1 MALTEDRR
9 ALVEAIL
16 NTLREDPSLLEEF
29 RRLLVPEIVVFL
41 PDLKL
46 IAERQAALEER
57 LTRELS
63 AVWEAINA
71 LRAEVA
77 ELRQEVR
84 SIAERQERMEQ
95 RQERMEQR
103 QERMEKRLDQIEQR
117 QERMEKRQEQ
127 MEQRMERMEQRQE
140 RMEQRQEQMEQ
151 RMERMEQRQDRME
164 QRQDRMERRLQKL
177 ETDVGHLK
185 GTVKEITYRTNF
197 LGYFGFWV
205 LSAEEPWRRLW
216 ERIEEALQKG
226 MLTQDELTDLRSA
239 DLLWLGVLRR
249 GKFAGQEVLIV
260 AEFSW
265 TVQREDV
272 ERALRRASLA
282 KKAGFW
288 SVPLVA
294 GTEWESAEVKNEAIA
309 KGVVCV
315 ENGRVDPLD
324 WDAILTLWRPDEETQ
339 NQRLG

>member
-1 MALTEDRR
+1 MALTEDRK
-9 ALVEAIL
+9 ALVETIL

-84 SIAERQERMEQ
+84 SVAE
-95 RQERMEQR
+95 R

-117 QERMEKRQEQ
+117 QERME
-127 MEQRMERMEQRQE
+127 QRMERMEQRQE
-140 RMEQRQEQMEQ
+140 RMEQRQERMEQ
-151 RMERMEQRQDRME
+151 RLERMEERQDRME
-164 QRQDRMERRLQKL
+164 QRQDRMERRLQRL

-205 LSAEEPWRRLW
+205 LSAEDPWRRLW
-216 ERIEEALQKG
+216 EKIEEALQEG

-282 KKAGFW
+282 RKAGFW
-288 SVPLVA
+288 SLPLVA
-294 GTEWESAEVKNEAIA
+294 GTEWESAELKNEAIA

-324 WDAILTLWRPDEETQ
+324 WDTILTLWQPNKGT
-339 NQRLG
+339 

>member
-1 MALTEDRR
+1 MALTEDRK
-9 ALVEAIL
+9 ALVETIL

-29 RRLLVPEIVVFL
+29 RRLLVPEIVIFL

-84 SIAERQERMEQ
+84 SVAE
-95 RQERMEQR
+95 
-103 QERMEKRLDQIEQR
+103 R

-140 RMEQRQEQMEQ
+140 RMEE
-151 RMERMEQRQDRME
+151 RQDRME
-164 QRQDRMERRLQKL
+164 QRQDRMERRLQRL

-185 GTVKEITYRTNF
+185 GTIKEITYRTNF

-205 LSAEEPWRRLW
+205 LSAEDPWRRLW
-216 ERIEEALQKG
+216 EKIEEALQEG

-249 GKFAGQEVLIV
+249 GKFAGQEILIV

-282 KKAGFW
+282 RKAGFW
-288 SVPLVA
+288 SLPLVA
-294 GTEWESAEVKNEAIA
+294 GTEWESAELKNEAIA

-324 WDAILTLWRPDEETQ
+324 WDTILTLWQPNKGT
-339 NQRLG
+339 

>member
-1 MALTEDRR
+1 MALTEDRK
-9 ALVEAIL
+9 ALVETIL

-84 SIAERQERMEQ
+84 SVAE
-95 RQERMEQR
+95 R
-103 QERMEKRLDQIEQR
+103 QERMEKRLDQIEQ
-117 QERMEKRQEQ
+117 RQEQ

-140 RMEQRQEQMEQ
+140 RMEQRQERMEQ
-151 RMERMEQRQDRME
+151 RQERMEERQDRME
-164 QRQDRMERRLQKL
+164 QRQDRMERRLQRL

-205 LSAEEPWRRLW
+205 LSAEDPWRRLW
-216 ERIEEALQKG
+216 EKIEEALQEG

-282 KKAGFW
+282 RKAGFW
-288 SVPLVA
+288 SLPLVA
-294 GTEWESAEVKNEAIA
+294 GTEWESAELKNEAIA

-324 WDAILTLWRPDEETQ
+324 WDTILTLWQPNKGT
-339 NQRLG
+339 

>member
-1 MALTEDRR
+1 MALTEDRK
-9 ALVEAIL
+9 ALVETIL

-84 SIAERQERMEQ
+84 SVAE
-95 RQERMEQR
+95 R

-117 QERMEKRQEQ
+117 QERME
-127 MEQRMERMEQRQE
+127 QRMERMEQRQE
-140 RMEQRQEQMEQ
+140 RMEQRQERMEQ
-151 RMERMEQRQDRME
+151 RLERMEERQDRME
-164 QRQDRMERRLQKL
+164 QRQDRMERRLQRL

-205 LSAEEPWRRLW
+205 LSAEDPWRRLW
-216 ERIEEALQKG
+216 EKIEEALQEG
-226 MLTQDELTDLRSA
+226 MLTQDELTDSRSA
-239 DLLWLGVLRR
+239 DLLWLGILRR

-282 KKAGFW
+282 RKAGFW
-288 SVPLVA
+288 SLPLVA
-294 GTEWESAEVKNEAIA
+294 GTEWESAELKNEAIA

-324 WDAILTLWRPDEETQ
+324 WDTILTLWQPNKGT
-339 NQRLG
+339 

>member
-1 MALTEDRR
+1 MALTEDRK
-9 ALVEAIL
+9 ALVETIL

-84 SIAERQERMEQ
+84 SVAE
-95 RQERMEQR
+95 R

-127 MEQRMERMEQRQE
+127 MEQRMERMEKRQE
-140 RMEQRQEQMEQ
+140 RMEQRQERMEQ
-151 RMERMEQRQDRME
+151 RLERMEERQDRME
-164 QRQDRMERRLQKL
+164 QRQDRMERRLQRL

-205 LSAEEPWRRLW
+205 LSAEDPWRRLW
-216 ERIEEALQKG
+216 EKIEEALQEG

-282 KKAGFW
+282 RKAGFW
-288 SVPLVA
+288 SLPLVA
-294 GTEWESAEVKNEAIA
+294 GTEWESAELKNEAIA

-324 WDAILTLWRPDEETQ
+324 WDTILTLWQPNKGT
-339 NQRLG
+339 

>member
-1 MALTEDRR
+1 MALTEDRK
-9 ALVEAIL
+9 ALVETIL

-84 SIAERQERMEQ
+84 SVAE
-95 RQERMEQR
+95 R
-103 QERMEKRLDQIEQR
+103 QERMEKRLDQIEQ
-117 QERMEKRQEQ
+117 RQEQ

-140 RMEQRQEQMEQ
+140 RMEQRQERMEQ
-151 RMERMEQRQDRME
+151 RLERMEERQDRME
-164 QRQDRMERRLQKL
+164 QRQDRMERRLQRL

-205 LSAEEPWRRLW
+205 LSAEDPWRRLW
-216 ERIEEALQKG
+216 EKIEEALQEG

-239 DLLWLGVLRR
+239 DLLWLGILRR

-282 KKAGFW
+282 RKAGFW
-288 SVPLVA
+288 SLPLVA
-294 GTEWESAEVKNEAIA
+294 GTEWESAELKNEAIA

-324 WDAILTLWRPDEETQ
+324 WDTILTLWQPNKGT
-339 NQRLG
+339 

>member
-1 MALTEDRR
+1 MALTEDRK
-9 ALVEAIL
+9 ALVETIL

-84 SIAERQERMEQ
+84 SVAE
-95 RQERMEQR
+95 R
-103 QERMEKRLDQIEQR
+103 QERMEKRLDQIEQ
-117 QERMEKRQEQ
+117 RQEQ

-140 RMEQRQEQMEQ
+140 RMEQRQERMEQ
-151 RMERMEQRQDRME
+151 RLERMEERQDRME
-164 QRQDRMERRLQKL
+164 QRQDRMERRLQRL

-205 LSAEEPWRRLW
+205 LSTEDPWRRLW
-216 ERIEEALQKG
+216 EKIEEALQEG

-239 DLLWLGVLRR
+239 DLLWLGILRR

-282 KKAGFW
+282 RKAGFW
-288 SVPLVA
+288 SLPLVA
-294 GTEWESAEVKNEAIA
+294 GTEWESAELKNEAIA

-324 WDAILTLWRPDEETQ
+324 WDTILTLWQPNKGT
-339 NQRLG
+339 

>member
-1 MALTEDRR
+1 MALTEDRK
-9 ALVEAIL
+9 ALVETIL

-84 SIAERQERMEQ
+84 FVAE
-95 RQERMEQR
+95 R

-140 RMEQRQEQMEQ
+140 RMEQRQ
-151 RMERMEQRQDRME
+151 ERMEQRQDRME

-216 ERIEEALQKG
+216 EQIEEALKKG

-288 SVPLVA
+288 SIPLVA
-294 GTEWESAEVKNEAIA
+294 GTEWESVELKNEAIA

-324 WDAILTLWRPDEETQ
+324 WDAILLLWQPDGETQ
-339 NQRLG
+339 SQC

>member
-1 MALTEDRR
+1 MALTEDRK
-9 ALVEAIL
+9 ALVETIL

-84 SIAERQERMEQ
+84 FVAE
-95 RQERMEQR
+95 R

-140 RMEQRQEQMEQ
+140 RMEQRQ
-151 RMERMEQRQDRME
+151 ERMEQRQDRME

-216 ERIEEALQKG
+216 EQIEEALKKG

-239 DLLWLGVLRR
+239 DLLLLGVLRR
-249 GKFAGQEVLIV
+249 GKFSGQEVLIV

-294 GTEWESAEVKNEAIA
+294 GTEWESAKLKNEAIG

-324 WDAILTLWRPDEETQ
+324 WDAILTLWQPNGET
-339 NQRLG
+339 

>member
-1 MALTEDRR
+1 MALTEDRK
-9 ALVEAIL
+9 ALVETIL

-84 SIAERQERMEQ
+84 SVAE
-95 RQERMEQR
+95 R
-103 QERMEKRLDQIEQR
+103 QERMEKRLDQIEQ
-117 QERMEKRQEQ
+117 RQEQ

-140 RMEQRQEQMEQ
+140 RMEQRQERMEQ
-151 RMERMEQRQDRME
+151 RLERMEERQDRME
-164 QRQDRMERRLQKL
+164 QRQDRMERRLQRL

-205 LSAEEPWRRLW
+205 LSAEDPWRRLW
-216 ERIEEALQKG
+216 EKIEEALQEG

-239 DLLWLGVLRR
+239 DLLWLGFLRR
-249 GKFAGQEVLIV
+249 GKFAGQEILIV

-282 KKAGFW
+282 RKAGFW
-288 SVPLVA
+288 SLPLVA
-294 GTEWESAEVKNEAIA
+294 GTEWESAELKNEAIA

-324 WDAILTLWRPDEETQ
+324 WDTILTLWQPNKGT
-339 NQRLG
+339 

>member
-1 MALTEDRR
+1 MALTEDRK
-9 ALVEAIL
+9 ALVETIL

-84 SIAERQERMEQ
+84 SVAE
-95 RQERMEQR
+95 R
-103 QERMEKRLDQIEQR
+103 QERMEKRLDQIEQ
-117 QERMEKRQEQ
+117 RQEQ

-140 RMEQRQEQMEQ
+140 RMEE
-151 RMERMEQRQDRME
+151 RQDRME
-164 QRQDRMERRLQKL
+164 QRQDRMERRLQRL

-205 LSAEEPWRRLW
+205 LSAEDPWRRLW
-216 ERIEEALQKG
+216 EKIEEALQEG

-239 DLLWLGVLRR
+239 DLLWLGFCVAANSRDRKSSSSLSFR
-249 GKFAGQEVLIV
+249 GRFKGKMLNGHCG
-260 AEFSW
+260 
-265 TVQREDV
+265 
-272 ERALRRASLA
+272 ERHLPERQASGHSLWLPA
-282 KKAGFW
+282 Q
-288 SVPLVA
+288 
-294 GTEWESAEVKNEAIA
+294 
-309 KGVVCV
+309 
-315 ENGRVDPLD
+315 NGRAPNSR
-324 WDAILTLWRPDEETQ
+324 TKR
-339 NQRLG
+339 

>member
-1 MALTEDRR
+1 MALTEDRK
-9 ALVEAIL
+9 ALVETIL

-57 LTRELS
+57 LTCELS

-71 LRAEVA
+71 LRAEVE

-84 SIAERQERMEQ
+84 SVAE
-95 RQERMEQR
+95 
-103 QERMEKRLDQIEQR
+103 R

-140 RMEQRQEQMEQ
+140 RMEE
-151 RMERMEQRQDRME
+151 RQDRME
-164 QRQDRMERRLQKL
+164 QRQDRMERRLQRL

-205 LSAEEPWRRLW
+205 LSAEDPWRRLW
-216 ERIEEALQKG
+216 EKIEEALQEG

-282 KKAGFW
+282 RKAGFW
-288 SVPLVA
+288 SLPLVA
-294 GTEWESAEVKNEAIA
+294 GTEWESAELKNEAIA

-324 WDAILTLWRPDEETQ
+324 WDTILTFWQPNKGT
-339 NQRLG
+339 

>member
-1 MALTEDRR
+1 MALTEDRK
-9 ALVEAIL
+9 ALVETIL

-29 RRLLVPEIVVFL
+29 RRLIVPEIVVFL

-84 SIAERQERMEQ
+84 SVAE
-95 RQERMEQR
+95 
-103 QERMEKRLDQIEQR
+103 R

-140 RMEQRQEQMEQ
+140 RMEQRQERMEQ
-151 RMERMEQRQDRME
+151 RLERMEERQDRME
-164 QRQDRMERRLQKL
+164 QRQDRMERRLQRL

-205 LSAEEPWRRLW
+205 LSAEDPWRRLW
-216 ERIEEALQKG
+216 EKIEEALQEG

-282 KKAGFW
+282 RKAGFW
-288 SVPLVA
+288 SLPLVA
-294 GTEWESAEVKNEAIA
+294 GTEWESAELKNEAIA

-324 WDAILTLWRPDEETQ
+324 WDTILTLWQPNKGT
-339 NQRLG
+339 

>member
-1 MALTEDRR
+1 MALTEDRK
-9 ALVEAIL
+9 ALVETIL

-84 SIAERQERMEQ
+84 SVAE
-95 RQERMEQR
+95 R
-103 QERMEKRLDQIEQR
+103 QERMEKRLDQIEQ
-117 QERMEKRQEQ
+117 RQEQ

-140 RMEQRQEQMEQ
+140 RMEQRQERMEQ
-151 RMERMEQRQDRME
+151 RLERMEERQDRME
-164 QRQDRMERRLQKL
+164 QRQDRMERRLQRL

-205 LSAEEPWRRLW
+205 LSAEDPWRRLW
-216 ERIEEALQKG
+216 EKIEEALQEG

-239 DLLWLGVLRR
+239 DLLWLGILRR

-282 KKAGFW
+282 RKAGFW
-288 SVPLVA
+288 SLPLVA
-294 GTEWESAEVKNEAIA
+294 GTEWESAELKNEVIA

-324 WDAILTLWRPDEETQ
+324 WDTILTLWQPNKGT
-339 NQRLG
+339 

>member
-1 MALTEDRR
+1 
-9 ALVEAIL
+9 
-16 NTLREDPSLLEEF
+16 
-29 RRLLVPEIVVFL
+29 
-41 PDLKL
+41 
-46 IAERQAALEER
+46 
-57 LTRELS
+57 
-63 AVWEAINA
+63 
-71 LRAEVA
+71 
-77 ELRQEVR
+77 
-84 SIAERQERMEQ
+84 
-95 RQERMEQR
+95 
-103 QERMEKRLDQIEQR
+103 MEKRLDQIEQ
-117 QERMEKRQEQ
+117 RQEQ

-140 RMEQRQEQMEQ
+140 RMEQRQERMEQ
-151 RMERMEQRQDRME
+151 RLERMEERQDRME
-164 QRQDRMERRLQKL
+164 QRQDRMERRLQRL

-205 LSAEEPWRRLW
+205 LSAEDPWRRLW
-216 ERIEEALQKG
+216 ERIEEALQRG
-226 MLTQDELTDLRSA
+226 TLTQDELTDLRSA

-282 KKAGFW
+282 RKAGFW
-288 SVPLVA
+288 SLPLVA
-294 GTEWESAEVKNEAIA
+294 GTEWESAELKNEAIA

-324 WDAILTLWRPDEETQ
+324 WDTILTLWQPNKGT
-339 NQRLG
+339 

>member
-1 MALTEDRR
+1 MALTEDRK
-9 ALVEAIL
+9 ALVETIL

-84 SIAERQERMEQ
+84 SVAE
-95 RQERMEQR
+95 R

-117 QERMEKRQEQ
+117 QEQ
-127 MEQRMERMEQRQE
+127 MEQRMERIEQRQE
-140 RMEQRQEQMEQ
+140 RMEE
-151 RMERMEQRQDRME
+151 RQDRME
-164 QRQDRMERRLQKL
+164 QRQDRMERRLQRL

-205 LSAEEPWRRLW
+205 LSAEDPWRRLW
-216 ERIEEALQKG
+216 EKIEEALQEG

-239 DLLWLGVLRR
+239 DLLWLGILRR

-282 KKAGFW
+282 RKAGFW
-288 SVPLVA
+288 SLPLVA
-294 GTEWESAEVKNEAIA
+294 GTEWESAELKNEAIA

-324 WDAILTLWRPDEETQ
+324 WDTILTLWQPNKGT
-339 NQRLG
+339 

>member
-1 MALTEDRR
+1 MALTEDRK
-9 ALVEAIL
+9 ALIETIL

-29 RRLLVPEIVVFL
+29 RRLLIPEIVVFL

-46 IAERQAALEER
+46 IAERQTALEER

-84 SIAERQERMEQ
+84 SVAERQERMEQ

-117 QERMEKRQEQ
+117 QE
-127 MEQRMERMEQRQE
+127 
-140 RMEQRQEQMEQ
+140 QMEQ

-164 QRQDRMERRLQKL
+164 QRQDRMERRLQRL

-185 GTVKEITYRTNF
+185 GKMEEFAYRTNF

-205 LSAEEPWRRLW
+205 LSAEDPWRRLW
-216 ERIEEALQKG
+216 EQIEEVLQKG
-226 MLTQDELTDLRSA
+226 MLTQDELSDLRSA

-260 AEFSW
+260 AKFSW
-265 TVQREDV
+265 TVQSEDV

-288 SVPLVA
+288 SIPLVA
-294 GTEWESAEVKNEAIA
+294 GTEWESAELKNEAIA

-324 WDAILTLWRPDEETQ
+324 WDAILLLWQPDGETQ
-339 NQRLG
+339 SQR

>member
-1 MALTEDRR
+1 MALTEDRK
-9 ALVEAIL
+9 ALVETIL

-84 SIAERQERMEQ
+84 SVAE
-95 RQERMEQR
+95 R

-117 QERMEKRQEQ
+117 QERME
-127 MEQRMERMEQRQE
+127 QRMERMEQRQE
-140 RMEQRQEQMEQ
+140 RMEQRQERMEQ
-151 RMERMEQRQDRME
+151 RLERMEERQDRME
-164 QRQDRMERRLQKL
+164 QRQDRMERRLQRL

-205 LSAEEPWRRLW
+205 LSAEDPWRRLW
-216 ERIEEALQKG
+216 EKIEEALQEG

-249 GKFAGQEVLIV
+249 GKFAGQEILIV

-282 KKAGFW
+282 RKAGFW
-288 SVPLVA
+288 SLPLVA
-294 GTEWESAEVKNEAIA
+294 GTEWESAELKNEAIA

-324 WDAILTLWRPDEETQ
+324 WDTILTLWQPNKGT
-339 NQRLG
+339 

>member
-1 MALTEDRR
+1 MALTEDRK
-9 ALVEAIL
+9 ALVETIL

-84 SIAERQERMEQ
+84 SVAE
-95 RQERMEQR
+95 R
-103 QERMEKRLDQIEQR
+103 QERMEKRLDQIEQ
-117 QERMEKRQEQ
+117 RQEQ

-140 RMEQRQEQMEQ
+140 RMEE
-151 RMERMEQRQDRME
+151 RQDRME
-164 QRQDRMERRLQKL
+164 QRQDRMERRLQRL

-205 LSAEEPWRRLW
+205 LSAEDPWRRLW
-216 ERIEEALQKG
+216 EKIEEALQEG

-239 DLLWLGVLRR
+239 DLLWLGILRR

-282 KKAGFW
+282 RKAGFW
-288 SVPLVA
+288 SLPLVA
-294 GTEWESAEVKNEAIA
+294 GTEWESAELKNEAIA

-324 WDAILTLWRPDEETQ
+324 WDTILTLWQPNKGT
-339 NQRLG
+339 

>member
-1 MALTEDRR
+1 MALTEDRK
-9 ALVEAIL
+9 ALVETIL

-84 SIAERQERMEQ
+84 SVAERQEW
-95 RQERMEQR
+95 
-103 QERMEKRLDQIEQR
+103 MEKRLDQIEQR
-117 QERMEKRQEQ
+117 QER

-140 RMEQRQEQMEQ
+140 RMEQRQERMEQ
-151 RMERMEQRQDRME
+151 RLERMEERQDRME
-164 QRQDRMERRLQKL
+164 QRQDRMERRLQRL

-205 LSAEEPWRRLW
+205 LSAEDPWRRLW
-216 ERIEEALQKG
+216 EKIEEALQEG

-239 DLLWLGVLRR
+239 DLLWLGILRR

-282 KKAGFW
+282 RKAGFW
-288 SVPLVA
+288 SLPLVA
-294 GTEWESAEVKNEAIA
+294 GTEWESAELKNEAIA

-324 WDAILTLWRPDEETQ
+324 WDTILTLWQPNKGT
-339 NQRLG
+339 

>member
-1 MALTEDRR
+1 MALTEDRK
-9 ALVEAIL
+9 ALVETIL

-84 SIAERQERMEQ
+84 SVAE
-95 RQERMEQR
+95 R
-103 QERMEKRLDQIEQR
+103 QERMEKRLDQIEQ
-117 QERMEKRQEQ
+117 RQEQ

-140 RMEQRQEQMEQ
+140 RMEQRQE
-151 RMERMEQRQDRME
+151 RMEQRLERMEECQDRME
-164 QRQDRMERRLQKL
+164 QRQDRMERRLQRL

-205 LSAEEPWRRLW
+205 LSAEDPWRRLW
-216 ERIEEALQKG
+216 EKIEEALQEG

-282 KKAGFW
+282 RKAGFW
-288 SVPLVA
+288 SLPLVA
-294 GTEWESAEVKNEAIA
+294 GTEWESAELKNEAIA

-324 WDAILTLWRPDEETQ
+324 WDTILTLWQPSKGT
-339 NQRLG
+339 

>member
-1 MALTEDRR
+1 MALTEDRK
-9 ALVEAIL
+9 ALVETIL

-46 IAERQAALEER
+46 IAEHQAALEER

-84 SIAERQERMEQ
+84 SVAERK
-95 RQERMEQR
+95 
-103 QERMEKRLDQIEQR
+103 ERMEKRLDQIEQ
-117 QERMEKRQEQ
+117 RQEQ

-140 RMEQRQEQMEQ
+140 RMEQRQERMEQ
-151 RMERMEQRQDRME
+151 RLERMEERQDRME
-164 QRQDRMERRLQKL
+164 QRQDRMERRLQRL

-205 LSAEEPWRRLW
+205 LSAEDPWRRLW
-216 ERIEEALQKG
+216 EKIEEALQEG

-282 KKAGFW
+282 RKAGFW
-288 SVPLVA
+288 SLPLVA
-294 GTEWESAEVKNEAIA
+294 GTEWESAELKNEAIA

-324 WDAILTLWRPDEETQ
+324 WDTILTLWQPNKGT
-339 NQRLG
+339 

>member
-1 MALTEDRR
+1 MALTEDRK
-9 ALVEAIL
+9 ALVETIL

-84 SIAERQERMEQ
+84 SVAERQEW
-95 RQERMEQR
+95 
-103 QERMEKRLDQIEQR
+103 MEKRLDQIEQR
-117 QERMEKRQEQ
+117 QER

-140 RMEQRQEQMEQ
+140 RMEQRQERMEQ
-151 RMERMEQRQDRME
+151 RLERMEERQDRME
-164 QRQDRMERRLQKL
+164 QRQDRMERRLQRL

-205 LSAEEPWRRLW
+205 LSAEDPWRRLW
-216 ERIEEALQKG
+216 EKIEEALQEG
-226 MLTQDELTDLRSA
+226 MLTQDELTDSRSA
-239 DLLWLGVLRR
+239 DLLWLGILRR

-282 KKAGFW
+282 RKAGFW
-288 SVPLVA
+288 SLPLVA
-294 GTEWESAEVKNEAIA
+294 GTEWESAELKNEAIA

-324 WDAILTLWRPDEETQ
+324 WDTILTLWQPNKGT
-339 NQRLG
+339 

>member
-1 MALTEDRR
+1 MALTEDRK
-9 ALVEAIL
+9 ALVETIL

-84 SIAERQERMEQ
+84 SVAE
-95 RQERMEQR
+95 
-103 QERMEKRLDQIEQR
+103 R

-140 RMEQRQEQMEQ
+140 RMEE
-151 RMERMEQRQDRME
+151 RQDRME
-164 QRQDRMERRLQKL
+164 QRQDRMERRLQRL

-205 LSAEEPWRRLW
+205 LSAEDPWRRLW
-216 ERIEEALQKG
+216 EKIEEALQEG

-282 KKAGFW
+282 RKAGFW
-288 SVPLVA
+288 SLPLVA
-294 GTEWESAEVKNEAIA
+294 GTEWESAELKNEAIA

-324 WDAILTLWRPDEETQ
+324 WDTILTLWQPNKGT
-339 NQRLG
+339 